1 MTIDGF
7 RRELRPFQ
15 RRFLRGAL
23 DPATDTAACSMPRGN
38 GKSSLAAWLAARAL
52 TPGDSLFRPGTE
64 SHLIAASVA
73 AVEGPANLAAA
84 VTPAVL
90 AQTGRSL
97 IRSGESVHAIHVSD
111 DGRLRLGVAGH
122 HDTYGGP
129 DPMTWTYRVSE
140 YGPSGTGHRLL
151 PAAGV
156 VHVRYLTDPIRP
168 WAGVGPLQAAQIA
181 GRLSAEVGHA
191 LADGESGPRGSLLP
205 LPIDPGDDDEDEDG
219 PIAKLKADL
228 RNLRG
233 RLAFVE
239 STQTMHA
246 GAPGSAPRGDWETKR
261 IGANPPAGEV
271 SLLERSFLEVL
282 SACGVP
288 PGLFATGADAGQR
301 ESFRRFLHATLD
313 PLSKLIAAELT
324 DKLEAPLTLN
334 LDGLFAADL
343 AGRARAFQSMTGAGM
358 DVSKAAAL
366 SGLMGAEE

>member
-1 MTIDGF
+1 MKLWPFGGGK
-7 RRELRPFQ
+7 REARESGGGYEASLLAQFESNAAGGSSAKV
-15 RRFLRGAL
+15 GA
-23 DPATDTAACSMPRGN
+23 
-38 GKSSLAAWLAARAL
+38 
-52 TPGDSLFRPGTE
+52 
-64 SHLIAASVA
+64 IAALEAASGLVA
-73 AVEGPANLAAA
+73 RCLASARVEGPANLAAA
-84 VTPAVL
+84 CTPAVL

-97 IRSGESVHAIHVSD
+97 IRSGESVHAIHVD
-111 DGRLRLGVAGH
+111 VTGRVRLGVAGH
-122 HDTYGGP
+122 HDVYGP
-129 DPMTWTYRVSE
+129 ADPSEWTYRVSE

-181 GRLSAEVGHA
+181 GRLSAEVGNA
-191 LADGESGPRGSLLP
+191 LADGESGPRGNLLP
-205 LPIDPGDDDEDEDG
+205 LPIDPEPDPDDPDADPLAG
-219 PIAKLKADL
+219 LKADL

-246 GAPGSAPRGDWETKR
+246 GAPGSAPRSDWETKR

-313 PLSKLIAAELT
+313 PLSKLIAAELS

-358 DVSKAAAL
+358 PLERAAAL